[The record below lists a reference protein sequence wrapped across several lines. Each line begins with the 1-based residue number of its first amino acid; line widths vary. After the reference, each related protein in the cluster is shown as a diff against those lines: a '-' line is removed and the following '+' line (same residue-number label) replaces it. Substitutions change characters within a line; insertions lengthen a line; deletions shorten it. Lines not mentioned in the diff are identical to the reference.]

1 MRPKLRKAVGSCW
14 VRLDALR
21 DFLYWRSAPMP
32 QPSGLRFALLSGPGA
47 TLLGALFVDVLK
59 SGIYDLWA
67 AVEAP

>member
-1 MRPKLRKAVGSCW
+1 MLGEARRAQGFFVLAIRSYSA
-14 VRLDALR
+14 AI
-21 DFLYWRSAPMP
+21 RSAVC
-32 QPSGLRFALLSGPGA
+32 LAVRTPGA